1 MSESALEIDLDP
13 RKYVGLSFPL
23 RADNNNDFALTKNSL
38 QQAQHNLKNLL
49 LTQVG
54 ERLGQPEFGSNLR
67 AICFEPDDGNL
78 AEKLQDEV
86 RRSVAQWLP
95 YVNIQQVNTLTDAT
109 NKNQIFVTITF
120 STTLNADTLE
130 SITLDAGYTSTSY

>member
-67 AICFEPDDGNL
+67 AICFEPDDNNL
-78 AEKLQDEV
+78 PEKLETEV
-86 RRSVAQWLP
+86 RRAVAQWLP
-95 YVNIQQVNTLTDAT
+95 YVNVQEVNTLTDAKD
-109 NKNQIFVTITF
+109 KNQIFVTITY

-130 SITLDAGYTSTSY
+130 SITLDAGYTATTY